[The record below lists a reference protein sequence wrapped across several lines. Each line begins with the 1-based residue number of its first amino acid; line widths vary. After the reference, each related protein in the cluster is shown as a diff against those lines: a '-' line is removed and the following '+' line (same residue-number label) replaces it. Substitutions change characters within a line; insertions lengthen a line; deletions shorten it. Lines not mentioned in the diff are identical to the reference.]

1 MKKKERKHHSKTLQR
16 AEEFFKKLKKDLK
29 TLKRYWYNIIENIDY
44 KGIKEIE
51 NWFNKINEED
61 HYEPIKTKHAF
72 DDNYIVYES
81 RGDKDN
87 N

>member
-1 MKKKERKHHSKTLQR
+1 M
-16 AEEFFKKLKKDLK
+16 
-29 TLKRYWYNIIENIDY
+29 IEDIDY

-51 NWFNKINEED
+51 NLFNKINEED
-61 HYEPIKTKHAF
+61 YCEPIKSKHAF